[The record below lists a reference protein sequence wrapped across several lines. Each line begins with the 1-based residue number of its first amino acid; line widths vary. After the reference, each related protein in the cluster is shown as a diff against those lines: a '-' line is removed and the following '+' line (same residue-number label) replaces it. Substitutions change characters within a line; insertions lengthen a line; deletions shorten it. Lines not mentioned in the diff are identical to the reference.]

1 VSVIEILSDE
11 SHPFRFDKHASALH
25 FDLISVG
32 SREEPSI
39 HDCAISQN
47 QYTGGIIIRRRAQF
61 RAPTLSDTES
71 LHQPGEK
78 HRKKYAAPIHEQFVS
93 KANQLGSWADSTQEC
108 AH

>member
-1 VSVIEILSDE
+1 MSVIKILSDE
-11 SHPFRFDKHASALH
+11 SHSFRFYKHASALH

-39 HDCAISQN
+39 HDCAIGQN
-47 QYTGGIIIRRRAQF
+47 QYAGGIIIRRRAQF
-61 RAPTLSDTES
+61 RAAILSHTES

-93 KANQLGSWADSTQEC
+93 QANQLGS
-108 AH
+108 